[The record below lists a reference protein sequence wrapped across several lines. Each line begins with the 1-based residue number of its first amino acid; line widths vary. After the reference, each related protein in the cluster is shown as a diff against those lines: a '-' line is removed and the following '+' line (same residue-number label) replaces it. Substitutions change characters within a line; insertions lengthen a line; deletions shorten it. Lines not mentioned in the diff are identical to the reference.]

1 MPNKEEL
8 ERELKETK
16 ALLFVAVRN
25 MAVLPRGLLL
35 GKSEAEISAM
45 TLATIEEMK
54 KKFDYEKVKRLIEL
68 GVKNGTNADSK

>member
-68 GVKNGTNADSK
+68 GAKNGTNADTK

>member
-35 GKSEAEISAM
+35 GKSEAEISIM

-54 KKFDYEKVKRLIEL
+54 KKFDYEKVKSLIEL
-68 GVKNGTNADSK
+68 GAKNGTNADSK

>member
-8 ERELKETK
+8 ERELEENK

-68 GVKNGTNADSK
+68 GAKNGKNADSK

>member
-68 GVKNGTNADSK
+68 GAKNGTNADSK

>member
-35 GKSEAEISAM
+35 GKSEAEISIM
-45 TLATIEEMK
+45 TLAPIEEMK

-68 GVKNGTNADSK
+68 GAKNGTNADSK

>member
-1 MPNKEEL
+1 MSNKEEL

-68 GVKNGTNADSK
+68 GAKNGTNADSK

>member
-35 GKSEAEISAM
+35 GKSEVEISAM

-68 GVKNGTNADSK
+68 GAKNGTNADSK

>member
-54 KKFDYEKVKRLIEL
+54 KKFDYEKVKHLIEL
-68 GVKNGTNADSK
+68 GAKNGTNADSK

>member
-35 GKSEAEISAM
+35 GKSEAEISIM

-68 GVKNGTNADSK
+68 GAKNGTNADSK